1 MNIFSFYVPGCIAT
15 IMLLLRR
22 TLVLPQFYS
31 AFANFL
37 LFIKTSLIT
46 RFKKQFLFA
55 VTKASCR
62 GFGGFLLCL
71 LWFNSISQDL
81 NTENQFAKPLKQVL
95 NEVQKRYGVQIKFAD
110 SMVANKTVTYADWK
124 YRSDVDATLD
134 NILKPLELKV
144 KKEKDKVYKLSNYE
158 YYRWEVKDGW
168 AELDR
173 IAAQYKTVEEWE
185 QRKAALKP
193 CLLEALQL
201 TKQPA
206 RVNTPPIKANFRKQI
221 GYTIENIAIE
231 ILPGVWVNGS
241 LYKPATY
248 KGKIP
253 VVLHPQGHWDKHR
266 YRADCQ
272 YTSAAIAK
280 MGAML
285 FNYDMF
291 AYGESMLQ
299 VKFEDHRQSL
309 AMTLQTLAS
318 IRILDYLLAQKDAD
332 TSRVAIV
339 GGSGGGT
346 HTVFMT
352 ALDKRI
358 KVSAPVVNLSSYFY
372 GGCPCESGQDV
383 HGCMGRTDNL
393 EIAAMAAPQPQLVVS
408 DGGDWTDRMPEH
420 DLLYLQKIYGWYGKA
435 ENLTN
440 VHLANEKHDFGFNK
454 RKAVYEFFAKH
465 LNLNLKAI
473 QATDGSIVDTAITVE
488 PENAFYVFGD
498 KGEQL
503 PPNAVKGFDNIQ
515 KLFYDEVEKARTSQ
529 RYKIGVIDLMLLKRQ
544 KLGAITLTAQLK
556 ADGVE
561 VDMGGLGN
569 RPTFEN
575 ALLTD
580 SVRELFLK
588 TAKEQKVEIFS
599 LAMTGY
605 YAQSFCGREEYK
617 RSIADCI
624 KTMQLM
630 NVKTAFL
637 PLGVQCDLK
646 KTPAVRDSVIARL
659 KIAGK
664 MALNAG
670 VVIGIETALSA
681 KEEVQLLKEIN
692 SPAIKIYFNFSN
704 PLKEGRDLT
713 GELKILGK
721 DRICMIHATNKDSVW
736 LQNDPQIDMYKVKK
750 CLDEMGYTGWL
761 VIERSRD
768 AKKPSDT
775 RYNYGANVA
784 YMKKVFQ
791 LAEE

>member
-1 MNIFSFYVPGCIAT
+1 MTTGNNKLLARLQYCYHR
-15 IMLLLRR
+15 LLRR
-22 TLVLPQFYS
+22 TLVRSVILFSIIYKLCS
-31 AFANFL
+31 NIVITNFWRLRPL
-37 LFIKTSLIT
+37 L
-46 RFKKQFLFA
+46 
-55 VTKASCR
+55 R
-62 GFGGFLLCL
+62 GAGGLLCL
-71 LWFNSISQDL
+71 LYFNSLFSQP
-81 NTENQFAKPLKQVL
+81 NTENQFSKPLKEVL
-95 NEVQKRYGVQIKFAD
+95 NDVQKKYGVTIKYVD
-110 SMVANKTVTYADWK
+110 SMVINKKVTYADWK
-124 YRSDVDATLD
+124 YRTDVEVTLD

-144 KKEKDKVYKLSNYE
+144 KKEGEKKYKLSAYE
-158 YYRWEVKDGW
+158 YYRWSIEDGW

-173 IAAQYKTVEEWE
+173 IASQYNTLEEWE
-185 QRKAALKP
+185 KRKAGLKR

-201 TKQPA
+201 THLPA
-206 RVNTPPIKANFRKQI
+206 MPNSQAIRANFRKQT
-221 GYTIENIAIE
+221 GYTIENIAVE

-241 LYKPATY
+241 LYKPEKF

-253 VVLHPQGHWDKHR
+253 VVLHPQGHWEKHR

-291 AYGESMLQ
+291 AYGESLLQ

-318 IRILDYLLAQKDAD
+318 IRILDYLLTQKDAD
-332 TSRVAIV
+332 TNRVSIV

-420 DLLYLQKIYGWYGKA
+420 DLLYLQKIYGWYGNA
-435 ENLTN
+435 DNLTN
-440 VHLANEKHDFGFNK
+440 VHLPNEKHDFGFSK

-465 LNLNLKAI
+465 LRLNLKAV
-473 QATDGSIVDTAITVE
+473 QNAEGSIVDTAIALE

-498 KGEQL
+498 KGEKL
-503 PPNAVKGFDNIQ
+503 PAHAVKDFDNVK
-515 KLFYDEVEKARTSQ
+515 KLFYNEVEKTRTNQ
-529 RYKIGVIDLMLLKRQ
+529 RYKIGLIDLMLLKRQ

-580 SVRELFLK
+580 SVRNQFLK
-588 TAKEQKVEIFS
+588 AAKENKVEIFS

-605 YAQSFCGREEYK
+605 YAQSFCGRTEYK
-617 RSIADCI
+617 KSIEDCI
-624 KTMQLM
+624 TTMKLM
-630 NVKTAFL
+630 NVNTAFL

-646 KTPAVRDSVIARL
+646 KTPAVRDSVITRL
-659 KIAGK
+659 KVAGK
-664 MALNAG
+664 MAEQAG

-681 KEEVQLLKEIN
+681 KEEVQLLKEIS

-704 PLKEGRDLT
+704 PLKEGRDLIT
-713 GELKILGK
+713 ELKILGK
-721 DRICMIHATNKDSVW
+721 DRICMIHASNKDSVW

-775 RYNYGANVA
+775 KYNYGANTE
-784 YMKKVFQ
+784 YLKKVFQ
-791 LAEE
+791 

>member
-1 MNIFSFYVPGCIAT
+1 MSSKYFFMKSSA
-15 IMLLLRR
+15 LLLSSLLRR
-22 TLVLPQFYS
+22 TLQGSVRYS
-31 AFANFL
+31 AIPSQRSQRNRSVRCVKSYLFL
-37 LFIKTSLIT
+37 LG
-46 RFKKQFLFA
+46 FA
-55 VTKASCR
+55 P
-62 GFGGFLLCL
+62 
-71 LWFNSISQDL
+71 LWLNAQL
-81 NTENQFAKPLKQVL
+81 NTENQFAKPLKEVL
-95 NEVQKRYGVQIKFAD
+95 NDIQKKYGVQIKYVD
-110 SMVANKTVTYADWK
+110 SMVANKKVTYADWK
-124 YRSDVDATLD
+124 YRTDVEVTLD
-134 NILKPLELKV
+134 NILKPLEMKV

-158 YYRWEVKDGW
+158 YYRWSTEDGW

-173 IAAQYKTVEEWE
+173 IASQYKTVQEWE
-185 QRKAALKP
+185 RRKADLKP

-201 TKQPA
+201 THLPA
-206 RVNTPPIKANFRKQI
+206 RPNSQPVRANFRKQN

-241 LYKPATY
+241 LYKPEKV

-253 VVLHPQGHWDKHR
+253 VVLHPQGHWEKHR

-272 YTSAAIAK
+272 YTSAAVAK

-291 AYGESMLQ
+291 AYGESLLQ
-299 VKFEDHRQSL
+299 VNFEDHRQSL

-318 IRILDYLLAQKDAD
+318 IRILDYLLSQKDAD

-346 HTVFMT
+346 HTVFMA
-352 ALDKRI
+352 ALDNRI

-420 DLLYLQKIYGWYGKA
+420 DLLYLQKIYGWYGKSD
-435 ENLTN
+435 NLIN
-440 VHLANEKHDFGFNK
+440 VHLPNEKHDFGFSK

-465 LNLNLKAI
+465 LKLNLGAI
-473 QATDGSIVDTAITVE
+473 QTADGNIVDTSITVE
-488 PENAFYVFGD
+488 PENAFYVFGE
-498 KGEQL
+498 KGENL
-503 PPNAVKGFDNIQ
+503 PVNAVKGFENIR
-515 KLFYDEVEKARTSQ
+515 KLFYGEVEKARTNQ
-529 RYKIGVIDLMLLKRQ
+529 RYKIGLIDLMLLKRQ

-569 RPTFEN
+569 RPTFDN
-575 ALLTD
+575 ALLID
-580 SVRELFLK
+580 SVRNQFLR
-588 TAKEQKVEIFS
+588 TARENKVEIFS

-617 RSIADCI
+617 RSIEDCI

-646 KTPAVRDSVIARL
+646 KTPSVRDSVVARL
-659 KIAGK
+659 KVAGK
-664 MALNAG
+664 MAQEAG

-681 KEEVQLLKEIN
+681 KEEVQLLKEIGL
-692 SPAIKIYFNFSN
+692 PAIKIYFNFSN
-704 PLKEGRDLT
+704 PLKEGRDLIS
-713 GELKILGK
+713 ELKILGK
-721 DRICMIHATNKDSVW
+721 ERIAMIHASNKDSVW
-736 LQNDPQIDMYKVKK
+736 LQNDPQIDMFKVKK
-750 CLDEMGYTGWL
+750 CLDDMGYTGWL

-775 RYNYGANVA
+775 KYNYGANTA
-784 YMKKVFQ
+784 YLKSIFQ
-791 LAEE
+791 